1 MLKLQAVELS
11 KSYRGRKVVDDVEL
25 EIGQGEVVGLLGPNG
40 AGKTTTFYILVG
52 LARPDSGR
60 VLLNGEEITD
70 LPMYLRA
77 RSGISYLPQE
87 PSVFRQLTS
96 EENLL
101 AVLETL
107 PLTPEQQRDRLE
119 ELLAQM
125 GLETVRTSKAYMLSG
140 GERRRLEIARSLTL
154 EPSFILLDEPFSG
167 IDPLTVKDL
176 QETIR
181 GLAQSGIGVL
191 ITDHNVRETLTVTDR
206 AYILKSGKI
215 FRKGRPEDLSNDPEV
230 RRVYLGDHFRLNCSR
245 LTAGRKDFLD
255 HGLARTQT
263 QLTGGA
269 EADSDAW
276 SGADGQRAGAEPPGV
291 AGDDQHRD
299 GGQSGAGRVERRA
312 DHHQQLQRRKLPE
325 ERNRESPREKGAER
339 FRRIRRRQLFQPV
352 PGHRWRRRAVPGTRN
367 F

>member
-1 MLKLQAVELS
+1 MQKLQAVDLS

-60 VLLNGEEITD
+60 VLLNEEEITD

-119 ELLAQM
+119 ELLVQM
-125 GLETVRTSKAYMLSG
+125 GLETVRTSKAYTLSG

-154 EPSFILLDEPFSG
+154 QPSFILLDEPFSG

-176 QETIR
+176 QELIR
-181 GLAQSGIGVL
+181 DLAKSGIGVL
-191 ITDHNVRETLTVTDR
+191 ITDHNVRETLSVTDR
-206 AYILKSGKI
+206 AYILKNGKI
-215 FRKGRPEDLSNDPEV
+215 FRKGRPDELSNDAEV
-230 RRVYLGDHFRLNCSR
+230 RRVYLGDHFRLN
-245 LTAGRKDFLD
+245 
-255 HGLARTQT
+255 
-263 QLTGGA
+263 
-269 EADSDAW
+269 
-276 SGADGQRAGAEPPGV
+276 
-291 AGDDQHRD
+291 
-299 GGQSGAGRVERRA
+299 
-312 DHHQQLQRRKLPE
+312 
-325 ERNRESPREKGAER
+325 
-339 FRRIRRRQLFQPV
+339 
-352 PGHRWRRRAVPGTRN
+352 
-367 F
+367 

>member
-60 VLLNGEEITD
+60 VLLNGGEITD

-107 PLTPEQQRDRLE
+107 PLTTEQQRDRLE
-119 ELLAQM
+119 ELLVQM
-125 GLETVRTSKAYMLSG
+125 GLETVRTSKAYTLSG

-154 EPSFILLDEPFSG
+154 QPSFILLDEPFSG

-176 QETIR
+176 QEIIR
-181 GLAQSGIGVL
+181 GLSRSGIGIL
-191 ITDHNVRETLTVTDR
+191 ITDHNVRETLNVTDR
-206 AYILKSGKI
+206 AYIVNHGKI
-215 FRKGRPEDLSNDPEV
+215 MAKGTPLELSNDAEV
-230 RRVYLGDHFRLNCSR
+230 RRVYLGDQFRLN
-245 LTAGRKDFLD
+245 
-255 HGLARTQT
+255 
-263 QLTGGA
+263 
-269 EADSDAW
+269 
-276 SGADGQRAGAEPPGV
+276 
-291 AGDDQHRD
+291 
-299 GGQSGAGRVERRA
+299 
-312 DHHQQLQRRKLPE
+312 
-325 ERNRESPREKGAER
+325 
-339 FRRIRRRQLFQPV
+339 
-352 PGHRWRRRAVPGTRN
+352 
-367 F
+367 

>member
-1 MLKLQAVELS
+1 MLKLQAVELH

-119 ELLAQM
+119 ELLVQM
-125 GLETVRTSKAYMLSG
+125 GLETVRTSKAYSLSG

-176 QETIR
+176 QEIIR
-181 GLAQSGIGVL
+181 ELAKSGIGVL

-215 FRKGRPEDLSNDPEV
+215 FRKGRPEELSNDPEV
-230 RRVYLGDHFRLNCSR
+230 RRVYLGDHFRLN
-245 LTAGRKDFLD
+245 
-255 HGLARTQT
+255 
-263 QLTGGA
+263 
-269 EADSDAW
+269 
-276 SGADGQRAGAEPPGV
+276 
-291 AGDDQHRD
+291 
-299 GGQSGAGRVERRA
+299 
-312 DHHQQLQRRKLPE
+312 
-325 ERNRESPREKGAER
+325 
-339 FRRIRRRQLFQPV
+339 
-352 PGHRWRRRAVPGTRN
+352 
-367 F
+367 

>member
-1 MLKLQAVELS
+1 MLKLQAVELN

-125 GLETVRTSKAYMLSG
+125 GLETVRTNKAYMLSG

-176 QETIR
+176 QEIIR

-215 FRKGRPEDLSNDPEV
+215 FRKGRPQDLSNDPEV
-230 RRVYLGDHFRLNCSR
+230 RRVYLGDHFRLN
-245 LTAGRKDFLD
+245 
-255 HGLARTQT
+255 
-263 QLTGGA
+263 
-269 EADSDAW
+269 
-276 SGADGQRAGAEPPGV
+276 
-291 AGDDQHRD
+291 
-299 GGQSGAGRVERRA
+299 
-312 DHHQQLQRRKLPE
+312 
-325 ERNRESPREKGAER
+325 
-339 FRRIRRRQLFQPV
+339 
-352 PGHRWRRRAVPGTRN
+352 
-367 F
+367 

>member
-1 MLKLQAVELS
+1 MLKLQAVELN

-25 EIGQGEVVGLLGPNG
+25 DIGHGEVVGLLGPNG

-107 PLTPEQQRDRLE
+107 PLSPEQQRDRLE
-119 ELLAQM
+119 ELLVQM

-176 QETIR
+176 QEIIR
-181 GLAQSGIGVL
+181 NLAQSGIGVL

-215 FRKGRPEDLSNDPEV
+215 FRKGRPEELSNDPEV
-230 RRVYLGDHFRLNCSR
+230 RRVYLGDHFRLN
-245 LTAGRKDFLD
+245 
-255 HGLARTQT
+255 
-263 QLTGGA
+263 
-269 EADSDAW
+269 
-276 SGADGQRAGAEPPGV
+276 
-291 AGDDQHRD
+291 
-299 GGQSGAGRVERRA
+299 
-312 DHHQQLQRRKLPE
+312 
-325 ERNRESPREKGAER
+325 
-339 FRRIRRRQLFQPV
+339 
-352 PGHRWRRRAVPGTRN
+352 
-367 F
+367 

>member
-1 MLKLQAVELS
+1 MLKLQAVDLS
-11 KSYRGRKVVDDVEL
+11 KSYRGRRVVDDVEL

-52 LARPDSGR
+52 LTRPDSGR
-60 VLLNGEEITD
+60 VLLNDDEITD

-125 GLETVRTSKAYMLSG
+125 GLETVRTSKAYTLSG

-154 EPSFILLDEPFSG
+154 QPSFILLDEPFSG

-181 GLAQSGIGVL
+181 NLAESGIGVL
-191 ITDHNVRETLTVTDR
+191 ITDHNVRETLSVTDR

-215 FRKGRPEDLSNDPEV
+215 FRKGSPDELSNDAEV
-230 RRVYLGDHFRLNCSR
+230 RRVYLGDHFRLN
-245 LTAGRKDFLD
+245 
-255 HGLARTQT
+255 
-263 QLTGGA
+263 
-269 EADSDAW
+269 
-276 SGADGQRAGAEPPGV
+276 
-291 AGDDQHRD
+291 
-299 GGQSGAGRVERRA
+299 
-312 DHHQQLQRRKLPE
+312 
-325 ERNRESPREKGAER
+325 
-339 FRRIRRRQLFQPV
+339 
-352 PGHRWRRRAVPGTRN
+352 
-367 F
+367 

>member
-1 MLKLQAVELS
+1 MLKLQAIELS
-11 KSYRGRKVVDDVEL
+11 KSYRGRKVVDDVGL

-87 PSVFRQLTS
+87 PSVFRQLTC
-96 EENLL
+96 EQNLL

-107 PLTPEQQRDRLE
+107 PLSPEQQRDRLE
-119 ELLAQM
+119 ELLVQM
-125 GLETVRTSKAYMLSG
+125 GLETVRTSKAYTLSG

-176 QETIR
+176 QEIIR

-230 RRVYLGDHFRLNCSR
+230 RRVYLGDHFRLN
-245 LTAGRKDFLD
+245 
-255 HGLARTQT
+255 
-263 QLTGGA
+263 
-269 EADSDAW
+269 
-276 SGADGQRAGAEPPGV
+276 
-291 AGDDQHRD
+291 
-299 GGQSGAGRVERRA
+299 
-312 DHHQQLQRRKLPE
+312 
-325 ERNRESPREKGAER
+325 
-339 FRRIRRRQLFQPV
+339 
-352 PGHRWRRRAVPGTRN
+352 
-367 F
+367 

>member
-1 MLKLQAVELS
+1 MLKLQAVDLS

-60 VLLNGEEITD
+60 VLLNDEEITD

-125 GLETVRTSKAYMLSG
+125 GLETVRTSKAYTLSG

-154 EPSFILLDEPFSG
+154 QPSFILLDEPFSG

-176 QETIR
+176 QEIIR
-181 GLAQSGIGVL
+181 DLAKSGIGVL
-191 ITDHNVRETLTVTDR
+191 ITDHNVRETLSVTDR
-206 AYILKSGKI
+206 AYILKNGKI
-215 FRKGRPEDLSNDPEV
+215 FRKGRPDELSNDAEV
-230 RRVYLGDHFRLNCSR
+230 RRVYLGDHFRLN
-245 LTAGRKDFLD
+245 
-255 HGLARTQT
+255 
-263 QLTGGA
+263 
-269 EADSDAW
+269 
-276 SGADGQRAGAEPPGV
+276 
-291 AGDDQHRD
+291 
-299 GGQSGAGRVERRA
+299 
-312 DHHQQLQRRKLPE
+312 
-325 ERNRESPREKGAER
+325 
-339 FRRIRRRQLFQPV
+339 
-352 PGHRWRRRAVPGTRN
+352 
-367 F
+367 

>member
-11 KSYRGRKVVDDVEL
+11 KSYRGRRVVDDVEL

-40 AGKTTTFYILVG
+40 AGKTTTFYIIVG

-60 VLLNGEEITD
+60 VLLNGDEITD

-119 ELLAQM
+119 ELLVQM
-125 GLETVRTSKAYMLSG
+125 GLETVRQNKAYTLSG

-154 EPSFILLDEPFSG
+154 QPSFILLDEPFSG

-176 QETIR
+176 QEIIR
-181 GLAQSGIGVL
+181 EFSRSGIGVL
-191 ITDHNVRETLTVTDR
+191 ITDHNVRETLSVTDR
-206 AYILKSGKI
+206 AYILRNGKI
-215 FRKGRPEDLSNDPEV
+215 FRKGRPAELSEDPEV
-230 RRVYLGDHFRLNCSR
+230 RRVYLGDQFRLN
-245 LTAGRKDFLD
+245 
-255 HGLARTQT
+255 
-263 QLTGGA
+263 
-269 EADSDAW
+269 
-276 SGADGQRAGAEPPGV
+276 
-291 AGDDQHRD
+291 
-299 GGQSGAGRVERRA
+299 
-312 DHHQQLQRRKLPE
+312 
-325 ERNRESPREKGAER
+325 
-339 FRRIRRRQLFQPV
+339 
-352 PGHRWRRRAVPGTRN
+352 
-367 F
+367 